1 MKPRDRQRITDTNVD
16 LHSTF
21 SSMCESCFCTSDLS
35 WDTAK
40 LLGMRLTALIERT
53 LNRTNFIL
61 LYCIVLYCMVWYGM
75 VWYGMVWYGMV
86 WYSMVWYGMVSYRM
100 VSYGILLYYSI
111 IIIIILLWF

>member
-1 MKPRDRQRITDTNVD
+1 MCREKPVIGFYFYLIFYWMKPRDRQRITDTNAD

-53 LNRTNFIL
+53 LNRTYFMLFYCILLYFIV

-75 VWYGMVWYGMV
+75 VLYGIVWYGMV
-86 WYSMVWYGMVSYRM
+86 
-100 VSYGILLYYSI
+100 
-111 IIIIILLWF
+111 